1 MDDGGTMDIPEPEP
15 VDLSDARGWE
25 LAISLMR
32 ATEESLWPLL
42 ELFLVLILTMDISQ
56 PMLFRFLRLGVLA
69 YLTFQCSLDVWQI
82 RLSRIQI
89 FVNYPFQVAL
99 LRWLQ
104 NVSRDL
110 DRKHLRLT
118 DLCRTMKF

>member
-42 ELFLVLILTMDISQ
+42 ELFLVLILTMDTSQ

-69 YLTFQCSLDVWQI
+69 YLMFQCSSDAWQI
-82 RLSRIQI
+82 RLSRTQI
-89 FVNYPFQVAL
+89 
-99 LRWLQ
+99 
-104 NVSRDL
+104 
-110 DRKHLRLT
+110 
-118 DLCRTMKF
+118 

>member
-1 MDDGGTMDIPEPEP
+1 MPCACAFQVITSFAEPLIPYGHSWEMDDGGTMDIPEPEP

-42 ELFLVLILTMDISQ
+42 ELFLVLILTMDTSQ

-69 YLTFQCSLDVWQI
+69 YLMFQCSSDAWQI
-82 RLSRIQI
+82 RLSRTQI
-89 FVNYPFQVAL
+89 
-99 LRWLQ
+99 
-104 NVSRDL
+104 
-110 DRKHLRLT
+110 
-118 DLCRTMKF
+118 